1 MFFSDSYIG
10 MSFIYLA
17 LLLVATVVV
26 SCTGALFS
34 ITGLAQLFGGAPTA
48 VAVMAGSLELS
59 KFIIVGFVYRYWGH
73 IHRPLRAYLVFSVV
87 VLMVITSIGIFG
99 YLSNAYAVASGDLH
113 AQLMEIEG
121 LERENGRLIEQV
133 AEYKRFIAEIPE
145 SRISRRLEFQKEYEP
160 KIEALLKKSEVLIR
174 EINSKRQALLKTNT
188 KVGPIIY
195 LARIFNTDIDTAVKW
210 LIGLFVAVFDPLAV
224 SLVFC
229 LNLIIRLREKY
240 RGNEYKIG
248 AHSLTTPVDH
258 RYNRGGKL
266 RRVA

>member
-1 MFFSDSYIG
+1 
-10 MSFIYLA
+10 MSAIYLV

-34 ITGLAQLFGGAPTA
+34 ITGLAQLFGGAPMA
-48 VAVMAGSLELS
+48 VAVMAGALELS

-73 IHRPLRAYLVFSVV
+73 IHKPLRVYLIFSVV
-87 VLMVITSIGIFG
+87 VLMVITSVGIFG

-113 AQLMEIEG
+113 AHLMEIES
-121 LERENGRLIEQV
+121 LEREHKVIEEQV
-133 AEYKRFIAEIPE
+133 AEYKQFIAAIPDA
-145 SRISRRLEFQKEYEP
+145 RISRKFEFQKEYEP
-160 KIEALLKKSEVLIR
+160 KIAALNKQSSLILKNID
-174 EINSKRQALLKTNT
+174 NKRQALLKTNT

-195 LARIFNTDIDTAVKW
+195 LARIFNTDVDTAVKW
-210 LIGLFVAVFDPLAV
+210 LIILFVAVFDPLAV

-258 RYNRGGKL
+258 RYSRGAKL

>member
-1 MFFSDSYIG
+1 
-10 MSFIYLA
+10 MSVVYLI

-34 ITGLAQLFGGAPTA
+34 ITGLAQLFGGAPVA

-73 IHRPLRAYLVFSVV
+73 IHKPLRAYLIFSVV

-113 AQLMEIEG
+113 AHLLEIESM
-121 LERENGRLIEQV
+121 ERENKVIEGQI
-133 AEYKRFIAEIPE
+133 AEYKGFISAIPE
-145 SRISRRLEFQKEYEP
+145 SRISRKFEFQKEYEP
-160 KIEALLKKSEVLIR
+160 KIMALNKQSSDLLKAIDLK
-174 EINSKRQALLKTNT
+174 KQALLKTNT

-195 LARIFNTDIDTAVKW
+195 LARIFNTDVDTAVKW

-258 RYNRGGKL
+258 RYTRTGTKL

>member
-1 MFFSDSYIG
+1 
-10 MSFIYLA
+10 MSLVYLI
-17 LLLVATVVV
+17 LILVATVVV
-26 SCTGALFS
+26 SATGALFS
-34 ITGLAQLFGGAPTA
+34 ITGLAQLFGGAPIA
-48 VAVMAGSLELS
+48 VAVMAGSLELA
-59 KFIIVGFVYRYWGH
+59 KFVIVGFVYRYWGH
-73 IHRPLRAYLVFSVV
+73 IHRPLRVYLIFSIV
-87 VLMVITSIGIFG
+87 VLMVITSVGIFG

-113 AQLMEIEG
+113 SQIMEIEA
-121 LERENGRLIEQV
+121 LERENKRVAEQM
-133 AEYKRFIAEIPE
+133 AEYKKFINDIPE
-145 SRISRRLEFQKEYEP
+145 SRISRKFEFQREYEP
-160 KIEALLKKSEVLIR
+160 KIVALAKQSEELLR
-174 EINSKRQALLKTNT
+174 QADTRRQALLKTNT

-195 LARIFNTDIDTAVKW
+195 LARIFDTDIDTTVKW

-258 RYNRGGKL
+258 RSGRGSKL